1 MSLTEEQFNE
11 IFKSHQKVQGFT
23 HDFYKYPARF
33 NPKFV
38 RLILEE
44 FSVPGDW
51 VLDPFMGGGTTLV
64 ESLASGRCVIGSDI
78 NELARF
84 VTSVKTTPLSSRDI
98 VEVRTWAEKV
108 RLRAMANKPVHRL
121 TEAIVRNMPSKV
133 FPFFET
139 ANQLVNC
146 LEVRRRRRFAQCA
159 LVRVGQWALDART
172 STPSVPELCDELEKR
187 VEQMIRGLG
196 EFVASAKKSGTNKN
210 KITSLRQLKAYSAA
224 DSRFAYNL
232 GRKEIQPK
240 LVITSP
246 PYPGVHVLYHRWQV
260 LGRRETPAPYWITN
274 LRDGHGGSH
283 YTMGSRSALG
293 VRNYFRN
300 LLASFVNLR
309 RMLSPDAHVVQLV
322 SFSDTDAQLPLYL
335 DTMDATGFREAS
347 SGNIQ
352 SRQVRLVPN
361 RRWYNYQ
368 GQQNDASKEVL
379 LVHQVKY

>member
-1 MSLTEEQFNE
+1 M
-11 IFKSHQKVQGFT
+11 
-23 HDFYKYPARF
+23 
-33 NPKFV
+33 
-38 RLILEE
+38 
-44 FSVPGDW
+44 PGDW

-64 ESLASGRCVIGSDI
+64 ECLASGRRVIGSDI

-84 VTSVKTTPLSSRDI
+84 VTCVKTTPLSIRDI
-98 VEVRTWAEKV
+98 SAVRTWVGKV
-108 RLRAMANKPVHRL
+108 RLRVMANKPADTSTDAMVH
-121 TEAIVRNMPSKV
+121 NMPSKV
-133 FPFFET
+133 IPFFET
-139 ANQLVNC
+139 AIQLVNC
-146 LEVRRRRRFAQCA
+146 LEFRRRRRFARCA

-172 STPSVPELCDELEKR
+172 STPSLPELCCELENR
-187 VEQMIRGLG
+187 ANQMIRGLG
-196 EFVASAKKSGTNKN
+196 ELVTSAQKSGTNKN
-210 KITSLRQLKAYSAA
+210 KITSCRKLKAYSAA

-232 GRKEIQPK
+232 GRREIRPK

-274 LRDGHGGSH
+274 LHDGHGGSH

-293 VRNYFRN
+293 IRNYFRN

-309 RMLSPDAHVVQLV
+309 RMLSQDAHVVQLV

-335 DTMDATGFREAS
+335 GTMEAAGFRES
-347 SGNIQ
+347 FTGNIR

-368 GQQNDASKEVL
+368 GLQNDASKEVL
-379 LVHQVKY
+379 LIHQLDD

>member
-1 MSLTEEQFNE
+1 M
-11 IFKSHQKVQGFT
+11 
-23 HDFYKYPARF
+23 
-33 NPKFV
+33 
-38 RLILEE
+38 
-44 FSVPGDW
+44 
-51 VLDPFMGGGTTLV
+51 V

-98 VEVRTWAEKV
+98 LEVRTWAEKV

-133 FPFFET
+133 VPFFET
-139 ANQLVNC
+139 AKQLVNC

-283 YTMGSRSALG
+283 YTMGSRSVLG